1 MAGFPQRNQLVGTHV
16 WTGNARQDA
25 QSSQDAFD
33 TLALLVNQLRNGGV
47 IDGAITLAKLA
58 ALTGLSVIGNATNA
72 SGTPTAIT
80 AGSDGHILRR
90 NGSTLGFGKILTN
103 FITGTGTNDNA
114 TAGDIGEYVES
125 LVAAGAVGSWSTGTA
140 KDVASIPLTAGDW
153 DVTGQ
158 VFFSNTSATAVTRIA
173 AGINTTSAT
182 LPGVGPSR
190 GQLTSAVLSPNGVGV
205 PVGTARF
212 SLSAT
217 TTVYLVG
224 IIDFAAGTPS
234 AGGFINARRVR

>member
-25 QSSQDAFD
+25 QASQNAFD
-33 TLALLVNQLRNGGV
+33 TLALFVNQLRNGEV

-103 FITGTGTNDNA
+103 FITGTSTNDNA
-114 TAGDIGEYVES
+114 TAGDIGEYTS
-125 LVAAGAVGSWSTGTA
+125 ATAAENSVTTWTTGVVKNITS
-140 KDVASIPLTAGDW
+140 VSLTAGDW
-153 DVTGQ
+153 DVSGTVQFGNGAITG
-158 VFFSNTSATAVTRIA
+158 SECLASIC
-173 AGINTTSAT
+173 
-182 LPGVGPSR
+182 
-190 GQLTSAVLSPNGVGV
+190 LTSAAFDTTIGISAYPAV
-205 PVGTARF
+205 PPLNVDIRIPVARRRI
-212 SLSAT
+212 SIAST

-224 IIDFAAGTPS
+224 RIGFTAGTPQ
-234 AGGFINARRVR
+234 AGGTITARRVR